1 MYKRWNKLN
10 IGANNLRIRICLKKY
25 VDYIKDIIL
34 SLNDDDVKEFRTF
47 IQRQRSKKQRMDL
60 QLFEI
65 LLQDKSRKA
74 REICTLLYGDDKNMN
89 AYHSIRKRLLKQLME
104 FLVLKRMDD
113 DTTSASYIMGLISVS
128 HFLFENNQSETAW
141 HYLSKSEELALKNEQ
156 YDLLDNIYN
165 LQIAHANS
173 KSAPPIETIITNW
186 NTNKQLADEDERA
199 NVAQMI
205 IKYNLE
211 KKIKEEVALD
221 LHTEIEKVLDQYKLD
236 NVVFK
241 RPKLLYNFLTIVRSA
256 TLASKDYTSFAPVII
271 DLYNE
276 TQRNDLFKKKD
287 HFYKLSIL
295 YMICHVLYRSRNFNL
310 ALKYLETF
318 KKEMESHKRSHYLLF
333 YPKYILIYASVKSY
347 NGDNEESIKVLEE
360 ALPSVVKHSLTDAI
374 NIRLNLAVYLFQ
386 QEKYSETLRTLVQF
400 EHNDSWY
407 AKRMGTEWVM
417 RKNLIELLTH
427 FEKGNTDLAS
437 SKIQSFKK
445 NHKKTLQLP
454 IYSRIKTF
462 LGFIQDCIDKP
473 YWVASNEYFEYVDN
487 TLERWPLESEDLQAM
502 AFYCWLKSKM
512 LKKGY
517 YHVLVETV
525 NGRM

>member
-1 MYKRWNKLN
+1 MYKRPNKLN
-10 IGANNLRIRICLKKY
+10 IGENTSRIREHLKKY
-25 VDYIKDIIL
+25 VDYIKDIIV
-34 SLNDDDVKEFRTF
+34 SLQDDDVKEFRTF
-47 IQRQRSKKQRMDL
+47 IQRQRSKKQRVDL

-65 LLQDKSRKA
+65 LLEDKNLKA
-74 REICTLLYGDDKNMN
+74 REVCTLLYGNDKNMN
-89 AYHSIRKRLLKQLME
+89 AYHSVRKRLLKQLME

-113 DTTSASYIMGLISVS
+113 DTTSASYVMGLISIS
-128 HFLFENNQSETAW
+128 QFLFDSNQGNTAW
-141 HYLSKSEELALKNEQ
+141 HYLLKSEELALKNEQ

-165 LQIAHANS
+165 LQIANANS
-173 KSAPPIETIITNW
+173 KLAPPIDSIITNW
-186 NTNKQLADEDERA
+186 STNKKLADEDERA

-211 KKIKEEVALD
+211 KKIKEEIALD
-221 LHTEIEKVLDQYKLD
+221 LNAEIERVLETYQLD
-236 NVVFK
+236 TVVFE
-241 RPKLLYNFLTIVRSA
+241 RPKILYSFLTIIRSA
-256 TLASKDYTSFAPVII
+256 ALATKDYASFAPVII

-276 TQRNDLFKKKD
+276 TEGKGLFKKKD

-295 YMICHVLYRSRNFNL
+295 YMICHVLYRSRKFEL
-310 ALKYLETF
+310 ALEFLKQF
-318 KKEMESHKRSHYLLF
+318 KDEMEENKRSHYSIF
-333 YPKYILIYASVKSY
+333 YPKYILLYAAVQSY
-347 NGDNEESIKVLEE
+347 NGNNEESIQILDKVLSGETKNSAE
-360 ALPSVVKHSLTDAI
+360 DLLNMT
-374 NIRLNLAVYLFQ
+374 LNLAVYYFQ
-386 QEKYSETLRTLVQF
+386 QERYSDALRTLIQF

-427 FEKGNTDLAS
+427 YEKGNTDLAAT
-437 SKIQSFKK
+437 KIAAFKK
-445 NHKKTLQLP
+445 NHKAVLQLP

-473 YWVASNEYFEYVDN
+473 YWVASKEYFDYVDN

-512 LKKGY
+512 LKKPY

-525 NGRM
+525 NDRM